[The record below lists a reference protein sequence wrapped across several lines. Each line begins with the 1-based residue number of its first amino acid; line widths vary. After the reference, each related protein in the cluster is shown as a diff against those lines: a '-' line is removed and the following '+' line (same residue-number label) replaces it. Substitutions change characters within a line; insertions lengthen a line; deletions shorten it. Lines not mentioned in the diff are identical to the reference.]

1 MKKTIL
7 LSLASLPLFFSAC
20 EHESIS
26 TGLDFNI
33 TLDQSNTYYAGQP
46 VRFNIEGDV
55 DNIIF
60 YSGEFG
66 SEYQYR
72 DRYQLSTDDVTSA
85 KFSFRIQ
92 HRWGNDEPAA
102 EIYMSNTFEGLSGND
117 GEADRATVAA
127 LYEAGMPG
135 WTKIPY
141 DDPGDTQ
148 NQYVT
153 IDVDLKEANFL
164 DNFSL
169 AFHWDPPKGVP
180 VENAETKTTRFD
192 TYWIDN
198 GNITIDFEG
207 EFETTSISLASLI
220 DVSVMMSDELD
231 PYYKNDGNGS
241 IRLND
246 SAHDI
251 IFAGGQQYN
260 EFAPNDSHI
269 KHMDC
274 EGWVFTAPISLNK
287 ISNDQAIVIKNI
299 QNALPYYEYTWTEP
313 GTYEVVFVGS
323 TADYLNSGSE
333 VRSFTIN
340 ILDTPVT
347 GSGE

>member
-20 EHESIS
+20 EHESIT

-33 TLDQSNTYYAGQP
+33 TLDSSNTYYAGQP

-72 DRYQLSTDDVTSA
+72 DRYSLSEEYVESA
-85 KFSFRIQ
+85 ICDLEIRHRYGTAGTWLEVYITNSF
-92 HRWGNDEPAA
+92 D
-102 EIYMSNTFEGLSGND
+102 GLSGTD
-117 GEADRATVAA
+117 GEADRAAVAA
-127 LYEAGMPG
+127 MYEAGMQG
-135 WTKIPY
+135 WTKVPY
-141 DDPGDTQ
+141 QDDSQPNANTNITD
-148 NQYVT
+148 
-153 IDVDLKEANFL
+153 IEVDLTDYL
-164 DNFSL
+164 DNFCM
-169 AFHWDPPKGVP
+169 AVHWMP
-180 VENAETKTTRFD
+180 TRRESDGMQD
-192 TYWIDN
+192 TYFVN
-198 GNITIDFEG
+198 GDFSINFDG
-207 EFETTSISLASLI
+207 FDPTTFDLASII
-220 DVSVMMSDELD
+220 DVTVMMDESLD

-241 IRLND
+241 IRLNT
-246 SAHDI
+246 AQDI
-251 IFAGGQQYN
+251 NFAGGVGTN
-260 EFAPNDSHI
+260 FGSGSDH
-269 KHMDC
+269 DC

-333 VRSFTIN
+333 VRAFTIN
-340 ILDTPVT
+340 ILDTPI
-347 GSGE
+347 GE